1 MIARNAVIL
10 IDQIE
15 TEKAHGHTLG
25 CGGGGDDAS
34 LPPDPAHGRGGDPG
48 HDPDCA
54 NRVLGP
60 MAYAIM
66 GGLAVATLLTL
77 VFLPRCT
84 SPGSGSG
91 CRSSRQGRSKS
102 RCLPPASS
110 DQPGSCPCP
119 ASGTGWPTSTVVPGR
134 SRNWGRW
141 ARAEL
146 GTRDAHRTTLLSA
159 IAALIGALIGGTA
172 SLLAAI
178 YTQRY
183 QDRLQRIAREITKR
197 EMVYAD
203 FITNASRLLLKAQVR
218 DEIKL
223 GGAEQQLI
231 GLTDRMRLFAPPRS
245 TRLRR

>member
-1 MIARNAVIL
+1 MRSWAAWRW
-10 IDQIE
+10 
-15 TEKAHGHTLG
+15 
-25 CGGGGDDAS
+25 
-34 LPPDPAHGRGGDPG
+34 R
-48 HDPDCA
+48 
-54 NRVLGP
+54 
-60 MAYAIM
+60 
-66 GGLAVATLLTL
+66 
-77 VFLPRCT
+77 RCSPSSSCRRCM

-102 RCLPPASS
+102 RCRPPTSS
-110 DQPGSCPCP
+110 DQLESCPCP

-134 SRNWGRW
+134 SPNWGRW

-146 GTRDAHRTTLLSA
+146 GTRDAYRPTPSECNGSA
-159 IAALIGALIGGTA
+159 HWCAGGTA

-183 QDRLQRIAREITKR
+183 QDRLQRIAREIAKR

-223 GGAEQQLI
+223 GGDEQQLI
-231 GLTDRMRLFAPPRS
+231 GLTDRMRLFAPPKVINEAEAVIRAIVEIWLQPS
-245 TRLRR
+245 VDPRQLAEAALSNTRLPDPLV